1 MWDYEITKLGVNKPN
16 FYKNKILV
24 PFPIESSL
32 SGVQKNVGK
41 DNELWYHSIFIVPK
55 SWKGKNIILHFGGV
69 DWKSEIWI
77 NDVYVGSHQGGY
89 DPFSF
94 DITSYLNKVAEEI
107 HFGTKNEVFQ
117 KHFLQNI
124 DKIDASAFEGEKVIV
139 KGCGHIPLTEDLYIA
154 ITKKLQNA
162 VSSLMFGEACSAVP
176 VFKKK

>member
-1 MWDYEITKLGVNKPN
+1 MAEEIVNKVAN
-16 FYKNKILV
+16 SGLINLD
-24 PFPIESSL
+24 L
-32 SGVQKNVGK
+32 SDYAPTKT
-41 DNELWYHSIFIVPK
+41 I
-55 SWKGKNIILHFGGV
+55 
-69 DWKSEIWI
+69 SEIDLKQFLFEGFI
-77 NDVYVGSHQGGY
+77 LKEKEFRTALKAFD
-89 DPFSF
+89 FSAYENKVVAVNCSSDCIIPMWAF
-94 DITSYLNKVAEEI
+94 MLITSYLNKVAEEI